1 MSAQDEVDL
10 AKKLVASVLKET
22 VPWPGPNEGI
32 GSKSVDTI
40 YKKALK
46 DDDLEKDE
54 GEEEEQQKWTLSVA
68 YTTYPI
74 ISQ

>member
-1 MSAQDEVDL
+1 MSAQDEVAL
-10 AKKLVASVLKET
+10 AKKLVAKVLGTT
-22 VPWPGPNEGI
+22 VPWP
-32 GSKSVDTI
+32 T
-40 YKKALK
+40 KARFGRVASSIFTNALSDK
-46 DDDLEKDE
+46 EMVVEE

>member
-32 GSKSVDTI
+32 GKSVDTI

>member
-10 AKKLVASVLKET
+10 AKKLVDSVLKET
-22 VPWPGPNEGI
+22 VPWPGPKEDI
-32 GSKSVDTI
+32 GKSVDTI

-46 DDDLEKDE
+46 DEEMEKDE
-54 GEEEEQQKWTLSVA
+54 GEEMEQQKWTLSVA